1 MVCAAETRQQT
12 IQRQL
17 QEQVQ
22 SQDLFQIKLLLAVL
36 GVVVLL
42 IENPVD
48 LAALA
53 VQLEDNQV
61 ADLVAPRVRTVSTLL
76 QEVVL
81 VEVAAVVDF
90 LI

>member
-12 IQRQL
+12 IQRQI

-22 SQDLFQIKLLLAVL
+22 LRDLFQIKLLLTVL

-42 IENPVD
+42 IENRAD
-48 LAALA
+48 LAVL
-53 VQLEDNQV
+53 VGQPEDQV
-61 ADLVAPRVRTVSTLL
+61 AEMAVPRVRIIAMLL

-81 VEVAAVVDF
+81 AAVVAVVDF